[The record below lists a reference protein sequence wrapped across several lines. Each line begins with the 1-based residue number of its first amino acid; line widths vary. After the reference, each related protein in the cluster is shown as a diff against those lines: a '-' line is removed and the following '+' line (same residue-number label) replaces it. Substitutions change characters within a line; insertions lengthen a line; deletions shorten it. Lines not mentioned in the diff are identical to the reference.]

1 LPNSSA
7 ESFPSPGGVAEGRGG
22 FPLIIMT
29 RFRRNQFINGKI
41 MKRKI
46 YIFLVM
52 FLCALLVFC
61 IFSGISLFVFNQFG
75 FYLFI
80 FWPLAVVAALFTGT
94 FGGLF
99 LGKAW
104 WKFVYIDRCGGM
116 FKRRKK

>member
-1 LPNSSA
+1 
-7 ESFPSPGGVAEGRGG
+7 
-22 FPLIIMT
+22 
-29 RFRRNQFINGKI
+29 

-46 YIFLVM
+46 YISLVM
-52 FLCALLVFC
+52 LLCALLVFY
-61 IFSGISLFVFNQFG
+61 IFSGVSLFVFNRWG

-80 FWPLAVVAALFTGT
+80 FWPLAVVAAVLVGGL
-94 FGGLF
+94 GGLF